1 MNITS
6 MALIKSFSVNLF
18 LSIIKVITGWFGKS
32 SALIADGIH
41 SFSDLMTDFVAIFG
55 NRYAMKPADKEH
67 PFGHGKIE
75 YLTCLFIG
83 IVVLVL
89 GFEIINSAF
98 KGEIII
104 PSKLVIAV
112 STITIFIKFIL
123 SSYLIKVGKKHSNAI
138 LIASG
143 KESSMDVIS
152 SIFVL
157 LSSILMQ
164 FSREFTLL
172 KYSNLIATILVGI
185 LIIKTGFNVIKDN
198 ISSILGEQ
206 ENDVNINKII
216 EILNKEEKIKKV
228 DNFNVIKNG
237 PYLQITGEVSMDENL
252 TLKEVHNVIEAVEE
266 KIKKQD
272 ERAKYINIHV
282 NPAKIDREK
291 EI

>member
-6 MALIKSFSVNLF
+6 RSLIKSFFGNLF
-18 LSIIKVITGWFGKS
+18 LSILKVVTGWFGKS

-55 NRYAMKPADKEH
+55 NHYAMKPADKEH

-75 YLTCLFIG
+75 YLTCLIIG
-83 IVVLVL
+83 FVVFLL
-89 GFEIINSAF
+89 GMEIIISAF
-98 KGEIII
+98 KENINI
-104 PSKLVIAV
+104 PSKIVILI
-112 STITIFIKFIL
+112 SMITILIKCIL
-123 SSYLIKVGKKHSNAI
+123 SSYLIKVGEKYNNAI

-164 FSREFTLL
+164 FSREFTIL

-185 LIIKTGFNVIKDN
+185 LIIKTGIHILKEN

-206 ENDVNINKII
+206 ESNDNIIQMIEMLKKETKINSI
-216 EILNKEEKIKKV
+216 
-228 DNFNVIKNG
+228 DCFNVIKNG
-237 PYLQITGEVSMDENL
+237 PYFQITGEVSMNETM
-252 TLKEVHNVIEAVEE
+252 TLKEVHDILENIEE
-266 KIKKQD
+266 KIKKID

-282 NPAKIDREK
+282 NPTK
-291 EI
+291 